1 MALYKYPGNFAQN
14 LGPAF
19 DETLPPGFR
28 IKISGIYRC
37 TQCGDE
43 IAANKGDPLPP
54 QNKHQHRNRALPV
67 LWKLVAAARQVA

>member
-1 MALYKYPGNFAQN
+1 MALYKYPGNFIQSPGA
-14 LGPAF
+14 AF
-19 DETLPPGFR
+19 DEALPPGFR

-54 QNKHQHRNRALPV
+54 QNRHQHKNPALPIQ
-67 LWKLVAAARQVA
+67 WKLVAAAQQVA